1 MLNFN
6 LLISFPID
14 FQILFQMIWWS
25 LEPRKKR
32 VQEENMNRSEKVLKG
47 DLYLLGRASQV
58 AQWYRICLLMQE
70 TWIRSLGGK
79 DTLEKPPT
87 LVFLPGKIHGQRSLA
102 GYSPWSPERIEHN
115 LATRCLA
122 TKHVFEKE

>member
-1 MLNFN
+1 
-6 LLISFPID
+6 
-14 FQILFQMIWWS
+14 
-25 LEPRKKR
+25 
-32 VQEENMNRSEKVLKG
+32 MNRSEKVLKG

-87 LVFLPGKIHGQRSLA
+87 LVFLPGIFHGQRSLA

-115 LATRCLA
+115 LATRCLVN
-122 TKHVFEKE
+122 KHVFEKE

>member
-6 LLISFPID
+6 LLISFPIN

-102 GYSPWSPERIEHN
+102 G
-115 LATRCLA
+115 
-122 TKHVFEKE
+122 